1 LGWTDVLAALAED
14 NPMIRSIGLPELI
27 VIGAVFIL
35 LFGGKKI
42 GELGKGVGEALREL
56 KKTAVQ
62 AKDAEKELKR

>member
-1 LGWTDVLAALAED
+1 
-14 NPMIRSIGLPELI
+14 MIRSIGLPELI